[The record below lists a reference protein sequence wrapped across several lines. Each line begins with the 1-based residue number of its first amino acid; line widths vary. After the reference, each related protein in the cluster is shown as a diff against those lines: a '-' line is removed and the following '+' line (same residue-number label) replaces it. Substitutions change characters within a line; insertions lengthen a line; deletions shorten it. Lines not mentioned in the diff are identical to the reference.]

1 MENYGAANLSALP
14 TPSPSLASLANQRNI
29 CAHNELVLYWIIWT
43 GERKRG
49 QGARIAS
56 WIDEVAAGHS
66 RRHTK
71 SISCFALSK
80 SIWVWLTCQ
89 SCSHKNR
96 TENSQQNF
104 VRWKRTNK
112 QNFNRIIVGVSLVQ
126 CGQGGTRL
134 GLQLLRK
141 RKLCGA
147 SVFCYLGI
155 SCVCMCVSFIRS
167 NKSKIY
173 IQTHAHWD
181 RFLLFAIHT
190 TYLLLGEPLVRL
202 ICYIIKSRP
211 PQHK

>member
-1 MENYGAANLSALP
+1 MEKRGKTMEQLIWAPFQLP
-14 TPSPSLASLANQRNI
+14 RPPCPRWQIKETFARTTSLCFIGSFG
-29 CAHNELVLYWIIWT
+29 W
-43 GERKRG
+43 ERKRG
-49 QGARIAS
+49 QGAGIAS

-173 IQTHAHWD
+173 IQTHTHW
-181 RFLLFAIHT
+181 
-190 TYLLLGEPLVRL
+190 
-202 ICYIIKSRP
+202 
-211 PQHK
+211 